1 MEHIKFK
8 TENKND
14 LSEFQILDFKPMHEY
29 WVGACHIIPDVVR
42 LMSKTTYNGT
52 KTLSWY
58 EKQVLNHDTI
68 MNEFKRILGWQ
79 KR

>member
-14 LSEFQILDFKPMHEY
+14 LSEFQILDFKPMQEY
-29 WVGACHIIPDVVR
+29 WVGACLIIPDVVR
-42 LMSKTTYNGT
+42 LMSKTTYNGV